1 MGKMKE
7 LYTRYLEEHDN
18 NDHLD
23 DEYHCEKWLEK
34 NGYKSP
40 TMEEVQANHDAWWD
54 SLTDK
59 QKQKLFEE
67 AEAAELERLEQ
78 QSNLEEYRRD
88 YDNFKDSNDFEGL
101 NGRYGV

>member
-7 LYTRYLEEHDN
+7 LYTRYLEEQDN
-18 NDHLD
+18 DDHLD
-23 DEYHCEKWLEK
+23 DEYHYEKWLKEQ
-34 NGYKSP
+34 GYKSP
-40 TMEEVQANHDAWWD
+40 TMDEVQANHDAWWD

-78 QSNLEEYRRD
+78 EYDDSLWNSDLGMYSRD
-88 YDNFKDSNDFEGL
+88 YDSFKDKTE
-101 NGRYGV
+101 

>member
-7 LYTRYLEEHDN
+7 LYTRYLEEQDN
-18 NDHLD
+18 DDHLD
-23 DEYHCEKWLEK
+23 DEYHYEKWLKEQ
-34 NGYKSP
+34 GYKSP

-78 QSNLEEYRRD
+78 EYD
-88 YDNFKDSNDFEGL
+88 DSLWNSNDFEGL

>member
-7 LYTRYLEEHDN
+7 LYTRYLEEHDD

-23 DEYHCEKWLEK
+23 DEYHYEKWLEK

-40 TMEEVQANHDAWWD
+40 TMDEVQANHDAWWD

-67 AEAAELERLEQ
+67 AEAAEEERIERM
-78 QSNLEEYRRD
+78 EEELAWRD
-88 YDNFKDSNDFEGL
+88 NSLYDHFNETE
-101 NGRYGV
+101 